1 MAAARSP
8 STVTAASQNLH
19 EPASFADYSGHGVKQ
34 AAGATVLRLPDLS
47 SLVTDPGQALRVTT
61 EVLVVALLGV
71 QAARLVWI
79 VASPAPVSA
88 AVVHSGSEDRLAIL
102 KRFDPFFR
110 AAPEALTAATT
121 QAFRLHGVRVGG
133 GGSGSAI
140 IGTPDG
146 EQKSFAVGDEVAPN
160 VRLVSIAEDHVVLAR
175 GGVRSTL
182 HFPPA
187 EPGVLES
194 MVQP

>member
-1 MAAARSP
+1 M
-8 STVTAASQNLH
+8 
-19 EPASFADYSGHGVKQ
+19 
-34 AAGATVLRLPDLS
+34 RLPDLS
-47 SLVTDPGQALRVTT
+47 NLVADPQRSLRVAT
-61 EVLVVALLGV
+61 EVLIVVLLGV
-71 QAARLVWI
+71 QAARLGWI
-79 VASPAPVSA
+79 VLSPSAVSA
-88 AVVHSGSEDRLAIL
+88 PSAGVPGEDRLAIL

-146 EQKSFAVGDEVAPN
+146 QQQSFAVGDEVAPN
-160 VRLVSIAEDHVVLAR
+160 VRLVSVAEDHVVLAR

-187 EPGVLES
+187 APGALES

>member
-1 MAAARSP
+1 M
-8 STVTAASQNLH
+8 
-19 EPASFADYSGHGVKQ
+19 
-34 AAGATVLRLPDLS
+34 RLPDLS
-47 SLVTDPGQALRVTT
+47 SLVADPQRSLWVAT
-61 EVLVVALLGV
+61 EVLIVVLLGV
-71 QAARLVWI
+71 QTARLGWI
-79 VASPAPVSA
+79 AVSPSPVPAP
-88 AVVHSGSEDRLAIL
+88 AVNTVGEDRLAIL

-110 AAPEALTAATT
+110 AAPEALTTATT

-146 EQKSFAVGDEVAPN
+146 LQRSFAVGDEVAPN
-160 VRLVSIAEDHVVLAR
+160 VRLVSVAEDHVVLAR

-182 HFPPA
+182 HFPSA
-187 EPGVLES
+187 EPGVPES

>member
-1 MAAARSP
+1 M
-8 STVTAASQNLH
+8 
-19 EPASFADYSGHGVKQ
+19 
-34 AAGATVLRLPDLS
+34 RLPDLS
-47 SLVTDPGQALRVTT
+47 ILAADPQRALRVAV
-61 EVLVVALLGV
+61 EVLIVALLGV
-71 QAARLVWI
+71 QAARLGWI
-79 VASPAPVSA
+79 LLAPAPVSA
-88 AVVHSGSEDRLAIL
+88 PSAGVVGEDRLAIL

-146 EQKSFAVGDEVAPN
+146 LQRSFAVGDEVAPN
-160 VRLVSIAEDHVVLAR
+160 VRLVSVAEDHVVLAR
-175 GGVRSTL
+175 GGVRSAL

-187 EPGVLES
+187 EPGGLQS

>member
-1 MAAARSP
+1 
-8 STVTAASQNLH
+8 
-19 EPASFADYSGHGVKQ
+19 
-34 AAGATVLRLPDLS
+34 LRLPDLS
-47 SLVTDPGQALRVTT
+47 N
-61 EVLVVALLGV
+61 VVADPQRSLWVATEILIVVLLGV
-71 QAARLVWI
+71 QGARLGWI
-79 VASPAPVSA
+79 VLSPAPVSA
-88 AVVHSGSEDRLAIL
+88 PAVIGVGEDRLAIL

-140 IGTPDG
+140 LGTPDG
-146 EQKSFAVGDEVAPN
+146 LQQSFAVGDEIAPG
-160 VRLVSIAEDHVVLAR
+160 VRLVSVAEDHVVLAR

-182 HFPPA
+182 HFPSA
-187 EPGVLES
+187 GPGVLES

>member
-1 MAAARSP
+1 M
-8 STVTAASQNLH
+8 
-19 EPASFADYSGHGVKQ
+19 
-34 AAGATVLRLPDLS
+34 RLPDLS
-47 SLVTDPGQALRVTT
+47 SVVADPQRSLWVAT
-61 EVLVVALLGV
+61 EVLLVVLMGV
-71 QAARLVWI
+71 QAARLGWI
-79 VASPAPVSA
+79 VLSPAPVSVPTVTA
-88 AVVHSGSEDRLAIL
+88 DGEGRLAIL

-110 AAPEALTAATT
+110 AAPEALTTATT

-146 EQKSFAVGDEVAPN
+146 LQKSFAVGDEVAPN
-160 VRLVSIAEDHVVLAR
+160 VRLVSVAEDHVVLAR

-182 HFPPA
+182 HFPSA
-187 EPGVLES
+187 EAGVLQS